1 MRILRAAD
9 YRVMPWK
16 NGGGTTTEI
25 MVSPDGAGLDDF
37 DWRISMARV
46 EGSGPF
52 SSFAGIDRTL
62 SVLEGEGIALDVTG
76 LAPVHLTRLSSPFSF
91 PADVATSAELLA
103 GAITDLN
110 VMSRR
115 DRMRHI
121 VQRIT
126 LSDAIELDP
135 QAAMTIVLPL
145 DGNMAV
151 TGAETGEIG
160 PLDALLLERGSEKP
174 RLAPVGRC
182 TLFLI
187 RIDEASSN
195 H

>member
-37 DWRISMARV
+37 DWRVSMARV

-62 SVLEGEGIALDVTG
+62 SVLEGEGIALDVAG

-103 GAITDLN
+103 GA
-110 VMSRR
+110 VR
-115 DRMRHI
+115 DF
-121 VQRIT
+121 
-126 LSDAIELDP
+126 LDTADDEVWTQLVGIMTRAEDP
-135 QAAMTIVLPL
+135 GIAALRAVVARALP
-145 DGNMAV
+145 
-151 TGAETGEIG
+151 
-160 PLDALLLERGSEKP
+160 
-174 RLAPVGRC
+174 
-182 TLFLI
+182 
-187 RIDEASSN
+187 EAAA
-195 H
+195 